1 MAFFKSIVAI
11 LLTSSL
17 FIACEEEQTA
27 APTNPRILNLQAT
40 GDAANELLSADEY
53 RSITLE
59 LVSVK
64 GFEPTSE
71 AVDNFVDFIE
81 ERTFKPGGVR
91 LLQRSIDSPNEENLT
106 IEEVDELEKKNRT
119 VYSDATN
126 HAIYVYFA
134 DAENIKTAES
144 RNNQGNERQIILGT
158 AYRNTSMVIYEKT
171 LRDITR
177 LRPNSLPNTETSI
190 LNHEFGHLL
199 GLVNLGTP
207 MVVPH
212 EAESED
218 EEKHCN
224 VEGCLMQANFQ
235 SAMLNSDTILQLD
248 PLCIQDLRANG
259 GR

>member
-1 MAFFKSIVAI
+1 MSFLKSIVAI

-17 FIACEEEQTA
+17 FIACEEDTQTT
-27 APTNPRILNLQAT
+27 PTNPRILNLQTT
-40 GDAANELLSADEY
+40 GDSANELLSAKAY
-53 RSITLE
+53 TSLTLE

-64 GFEPTSE
+64 GFEPTDQ

-81 ERTFKPGGVR
+81 ARTFKPGGVK
-91 LLQRSIDSPNEENLT
+91 LIERSIDSPNEESLT

-119 VYSDATN
+119 EYSDATN

-134 DAENIKTAES
+134 DAENKKTADS
-144 RNNQGNERQIILGT
+144 RNNPGGEREIILGT

-177 LRPNSLPNTETSI
+177 TRPNSLANTETSI

-199 GLVNLGTP
+199 GLVNLGTR
-207 MVVPH
+207 MQTPH
-212 EAESED
+212 EALGD
-218 EEKHCN
+218 EKGHCN

-235 SAMLNSDTILQLD
+235 AAMLNSNTVLELD
-248 PLCIQDLRANG
+248 PLCIQDLQGNG